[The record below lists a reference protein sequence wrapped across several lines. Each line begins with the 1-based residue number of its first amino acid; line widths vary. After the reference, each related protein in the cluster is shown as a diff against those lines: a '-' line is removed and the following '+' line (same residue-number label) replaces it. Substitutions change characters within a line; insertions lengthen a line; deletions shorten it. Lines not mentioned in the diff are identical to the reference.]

1 MEKRKREKEYG
12 FAIKRLHVSIP
23 ASLFYELKT
32 TENLREI
39 DNLIVELLSEYLRN
53 KRGDGE

>member
-1 MEKRKREKEYG
+1 MVEKKGNEFE
-12 FAIKRLHVSIP
+12 IKRLHISIP

-39 DNLIVELLSEYLRN
+39 DNIVVELLTDYLRN
-53 KRGDGE
+53 KRGETER

>member
-1 MEKRKREKEYG
+1 MKGEKEYG

-39 DNLIVELLSEYLRN
+39 DNLIVELLTEYLRN
-53 KRGDGE
+53 KRGDKE